1 MVVLLNNINIFFIT
15 ISSSSPIPS
24 VEVSLSFSTSA
35 ETFCSNGAW
44 GKLDQPAHMG
54 CGSGVIPLRGLEGLV
69 AQRRGA
75 ISRWSSRTREA
86 QREEEQAAK
95 LSGAL
100 FIFQA
105 KFREIILKSESI
117 LS

>member
-1 MVVLLNNINIFFIT
+1 MVVLLNNINILKNINIFFIT
-15 ISSSSPIPS
+15 ISSPFPS
-24 VEVSLSFSTSA
+24 MEVSLPFSTSA
-35 ETFCSNGAW
+35 ETLCSNGAW

-86 QREEEQAAK
+86 QWEEEQAAN
-95 LSGAL
+95 LSGAH
-100 FIFQA
+100 
-105 KFREIILKSESI
+105 
-117 LS
+117 